1 VTPRT
6 WIVASAL
13 ATALMAAGCGG
24 GHDNTAP
31 ATTAGGPPKPKEPL
45 AAAAKRLERALP
57 TRDCKQL
64 GALMLH
70 SVRRGLN
77 VPPSKPPTA
86 AECKFILRE
95 ARVDLEGF
103 KVARVRQFGPAGMVE
118 GSGPRARGKNVI
130 GTVWSMDVDRSW
142 KLLFDA
148 ILRPQIGVRPRP
160 GFENNARAFVA
171 AVLTRNCPLVF
182 RGLNVASRFVRA
194 ANGHRATF
202 CRQFLPAYK
211 AKGNG
216 IADLAANPDVKPEQL
231 GATRDISF
239 FGLDLKSGRYMVLT
253 LAGRVGGIADAE
265 QKDHADPS
273 VFELLTVRR
282 PD

>member
-1 VTPRT
+1 M
-6 WIVASAL
+6 VAGAL
-13 ATALMAAGCGG
+13 VTALMVPGCGG
-24 GHDNTAP
+24 GDDTSAPAKTAP
-31 ATTAGGPPKPKEPL
+31 AKASGVPKPKEPL

-57 TRDCKQL
+57 THDCKQL
-64 GALMLH
+64 APLILH
-70 SVRRGLN
+70 SVRRGQN
-77 VPPSKPPTA
+77 VSPTKPPTS
-86 AECKFILRE
+86 AECSFIVRE
-95 ARVDLEGF
+95 SRVDLEGF

-118 GSGPRARGKNVI
+118 ASSPRARGKNVI
-130 GTVWSMDVDRSW
+130 GSMWVMDVDRSW

-171 AVLTRNCPLVF
+171 SLLTRNCPLIW
-182 RGLNVASRFVRA
+182 RGFNVASRFVRA
-194 ANGHRATF
+194 AGGKQARF

-211 AKGNG
+211 EKRNG
-216 IADLAANPDVKPEQL
+216 IADLAANPNVKPEQL

-239 FGLDLKSGRYMVLT
+239 FGLDLESGRYLVLT

-273 VFELLTVRR
+273 VYELLTVRR

>member
-1 VTPRT
+1 M
-6 WIVASAL
+6 VAVAL
-13 ATALMAAGCGG
+13 VTALMSAGCGG
-24 GHDNTAP
+24 GGDKTAP
-31 ATTAGGPPKPKEPL
+31 ARASGLPKPKEPL

-57 TRDCKQL
+57 TRDCKRL
-64 GALMLH
+64 GPLVLH
-70 SVRRGLN
+70 SVRRGQN
-77 VPPSKPPTA
+77 VSPSKPPTA
-86 AECKFILRE
+86 AECAFMLRE
-95 ARVDLEGF
+95 TKVDLEGF
-103 KVARVRQFGPAGMVE
+103 KVAKVRQFGPAGVVE
-118 GSGPRARGKNVI
+118 GTAPRARGKNVI
-130 GTVWSMDVDRSW
+130 GTIWTLDVDRSW

-148 ILRPQIGVRPRP
+148 VLRPQIGVRPRP

-171 AVLTRNCPLVF
+171 SLLTRNCPLIF
-182 RGLNVASRFVRA
+182 RGFNVASRFVRA
-194 ANGHRATF
+194 AAGREPTF

-216 IADLAANPDVKPEQL
+216 IADLAANPNVKPEQL

-239 FGLDLKSGRYMVLT
+239 FGLDLESGRYMVLT
-253 LAGRVGGIADAE
+253 LAGRVGGVADAE